1 MEPKSNNEVVDIPVS
16 REISLQAAVY
26 RLGNIDQEIQEAYS
40 ILRKYPRTVTV
51 FGSARTSQDDPY
63 YDKARQVGAK
73 LAEAGYT
80 VITGGGHGIME
91 AANRGAIEAG
101 GKSIGFNIRLPHEQT
116 LNEYTTESLSFT
128 HFAPRKI
135 AMTLYADAFVYFP
148 GGFGTID
155 ELGEILTLIETGK
168 TSRAPVI
175 LYGKDFWQKFDEFV
189 TDQLLNN
196 FHTVSPHDQQI
207 YKIVDN
213 VDQVVNLIRAGH
225 RRGESL
231 R

>member
-1 MEPKSNNEVVDIPVS
+1 MQPKPNSQTTDIPVT
-16 REISLQAAVY
+16 REIALQAAIY
-26 RLGNIDQEIQEAYS
+26 RLGNFEQEIQDAYN
-40 ILRKYPRTVTV
+40 ILRKYPHTVTV
-51 FGSARTSQDDPY
+51 FGSARTSENDPSY
-63 YDKARQVGAK
+63 ERARQLGAR

-101 GKSIGFNIRLPHEQT
+101 GQSIGFNIQLPHEQT
-116 LNEYTTESLSFT
+116 LNGYTTDSLSFT

-135 AMTLYADAFVYFP
+135 AMTLYADAYIYFP

-168 TSRAPVI
+168 TARVPVL
-175 LYGKDFWQKFDEFV
+175 LYGKDFWQRFDEFV
-189 TDQLLNN
+189 TEQLLDN
-196 FHTVSPHDQQI
+196 FHTISASDHKIYHIVNNTDQAL
-207 YKIVDN
+207 
-213 VDQVVNLIRAGH
+213 NLIRAGQKH
-225 RRGESL
+225 REPL